1 MEKRN
6 PRDGRPLN
14 SGAPRPPY
22 RPGQGQSSR
31 FGPRTPGGAG
41 GPGASGS
48 APYRP
53 QNARPQNSGGRFSRE
68 QEDEADALARE
79 DTERGRSTSG
89 REAFSGPRHRDADG
103 ERDAYRERA
112 RPRFAVGDND
122 RNPGGARESDD
133 KPRYGKPGGRF
144 SGGEGGNKFGGGPG
158 GNSGGYQNGGYNRD
172 FGPRKPRPAAPSKEE
187 IIFGTRPVQEA
198 LLAGRALERVFVQR
212 GLKSP
217 LGAEVLEAAKN
228 LHVPVQEVPLEKLNS
243 LTQKQ
248 HQGVVAFL
256 PVLEYAPL
264 DEIVRKAFESGRTPL
279 IVLLDRVTD
288 VRNFG
293 SIARAA
299 ECLGAD
305 ALLIPTRG
313 AAQINGDAVKTSAG
327 ALNRLPVCREPN
339 LKESLTYLRA
349 AGLRVVSCT
358 EKADAEIGQANS
370 PDLSGPLVLILG
382 SEEDGISPEY
392 LRLSDEQVKIP
403 LLGHINSLNVSV
415 AAGVMLY
422 EVQRQRRS

>member
-1 MEKRN
+1 MERKPTGPSRFSAGGRRPAEN
-6 PRDGRPLN
+6 NRADGPRRP
-14 SGAPRPPY
+14 GAPRPP
-22 RPGQGQSSR
+22 GNSEGAA
-31 FGPRTPGGAG
+31 GPR
-41 GPGASGS
+41 SGS
-48 APYRP
+48 
-53 QNARPQNSGGRFSRE
+53 RFSRE
-68 QEDEADALARE
+68 QENEADALARSDAE
-79 DTERGRSTSG
+79 GTGG
-89 REAFSGPRHRDADG
+89 RESFGPPRRRDADADR
-103 ERDAYRERA
+103 EAYRNRQRAEPGGSARDSEA
-112 RPRFAVGDND
+112 RPR
-122 RNPGGARESDD
+122 
-133 KPRYGKPGGRF
+133 YGT
-144 SGGEGGNKFGGGPG
+144 NKFGGGE
-158 GNSGGYQNGGYNRD
+158 GNK

-217 LGAEVLEAAKN
+217 LGAEVLEAARQ
-228 LHVPVQEVPLEKLNS
+228 LHVPVQEVPLEKLNA

-264 DEIVRKAFESGRTPL
+264 DEIVRAAFEAGKAPL
-279 IVLLDRVTD
+279 IVMLDRVTD

-327 ALNRLPVCREPN
+327 ALNRLPVAREPN
-339 LKESLTYLRA
+339 LKETLLYLRA
-349 AGLRVVSCT
+349 AGLSVVSCT
-358 EKADAEIGQANS
+358 EKAEVEIGRPNS

-392 LRLSDEQVKIP
+392 LRISDVQVKIP

-422 EVQRQRRS
+422 EVQRQRGMV